1 MKAEL
6 LKRLTD
12 YKLSK
17 NELNF
22 IENNCPNDQIE
33 DTLRQ
38 LDERL
43 KTHVIPVQRHF
54 IIDMLKV
61 RLSP

>member
-1 MKAEL
+1 MKAEY
-6 LKRLTD
+6 LKRFESCGLLED
-12 YKLSK
+12 EIK
-17 NELNF
+17 F